1 MSRSVKKGP
10 FVAFSLLKKIDAMN
24 ASEEKKIIKT
34 WSRASTILP
43 SFVGHTIA
51 IHDGRKHVPVYITE
65 DMVGHKLGEF
75 APTRTFKG
83 HNKRIKMEVQAI
95 ARNIR
100 ISPRKVRIVADLI
113 RGKSAGEALSILRNT
128 PKAASSVVEKALRSA
143 MANAENNNNMNID
156 SLYISTIFV
165 DAGPIM
171 KRVHPRSRGQA
182 FGIMKRTSTLTV
194 KVSERE

>member
-1 MSRSVKKGP
+1 
-10 FVAFSLLKKIDAMN
+10 
-24 ASEEKKIIKT
+24 
-34 WSRASTILP
+34 
-43 SFVGHTIA
+43 
-51 IHDGRKHVPVYITE
+51 
-65 DMVGHKLGEF
+65 
-75 APTRTFKG
+75 
-83 HNKRIKMEVQAI
+83 MEVQAI

-113 RGKSAGEALSILRNT
+113 CGKSAGEALSI
-128 PKAASSVVEKALRSA
+128 LRSA

>member
-1 MSRSVKKGP
+1 
-10 FVAFSLLKKIDAMN
+10 
-24 ASEEKKIIKT
+24 
-34 WSRASTILP
+34 
-43 SFVGHTIA
+43 
-51 IHDGRKHVPVYITE
+51 
-65 DMVGHKLGEF
+65 
-75 APTRTFKG
+75 
-83 HNKRIKMEVQAI
+83 MEAKAYLRYV
-95 ARNIR
+95 R

-182 FGIMKRTSTLTV
+182 FKILKRSSHVTV
-194 KVSERE
+194 VVSERA

>member
-1 MSRSVKKGP
+1 
-10 FVAFSLLKKIDAMN
+10 
-24 ASEEKKIIKT
+24 
-34 WSRASTILP
+34 
-43 SFVGHTIA
+43 
-51 IHDGRKHVPVYITE
+51 
-65 DMVGHKLGEF
+65 
-75 APTRTFKG
+75 
-83 HNKRIKMEVQAI
+83 MEVQAI
-95 ARNIR
+95 SRNIR
-100 ISPRKVRIVADLI
+100 ISPRKVRIVANLV
-113 RGKSAGEALSILRNT
+113 RGKKAGEAISILHNT
-128 PKAASSVVEKALRSA
+128 PKVASKIIEKCLRSA

>member
-1 MSRSVKKGP
+1 
-10 FVAFSLLKKIDAMN
+10 
-24 ASEEKKIIKT
+24 
-34 WSRASTILP
+34 
-43 SFVGHTIA
+43 
-51 IHDGRKHVPVYITE
+51 
-65 DMVGHKLGEF
+65 
-75 APTRTFKG
+75 
-83 HNKRIKMEVQAI
+83 MEVQAI

-143 MANAENNNNMNID
+143 MANAENNNMNID

>member
-1 MSRSVKKGP
+1 MSEKTNEIVDLKA
-10 FVAFSLLKKIDAMN
+10 VAHL
-24 ASEEKKIIKT
+24 
-34 WSRASTILP
+34 
-43 SFVGHTIA
+43 
-51 IHDGRKHVPVYITE
+51 
-65 DMVGHKLGEF
+65 
-75 APTRTFKG
+75 
-83 HNKRIKMEVQAI
+83 
-95 ARNIR
+95 RNVR
-100 ISPRKVRIVADLI
+100 ISNRKVKIVADLI
-113 RGKSAGEALSILRNT
+113 RNKNVEDALNILNYA
-128 PKAASSVVEKALRSA
+128 PKAASILLNKLLKSA

>member
-1 MSRSVKKGP
+1 
-10 FVAFSLLKKIDAMN
+10 
-24 ASEEKKIIKT
+24 
-34 WSRASTILP
+34 
-43 SFVGHTIA
+43 
-51 IHDGRKHVPVYITE
+51 
-65 DMVGHKLGEF
+65 
-75 APTRTFKG
+75 
-83 HNKRIKMEVQAI
+83 MEVQAI
-95 ARNIR
+95 SRNIR
-100 ISPRKVRIVADLI
+100 ISPRKVRIVANLI
-113 RGKSAGEALSILRNT
+113 RGKKAGEAISILHNT
-128 PKAASSVVEKALRSA
+128 PKAASKIIEKCLRSA

>member
-1 MSRSVKKGP
+1 
-10 FVAFSLLKKIDAMN
+10 
-24 ASEEKKIIKT
+24 
-34 WSRASTILP
+34 
-43 SFVGHTIA
+43 
-51 IHDGRKHVPVYITE
+51 
-65 DMVGHKLGEF
+65 
-75 APTRTFKG
+75 
-83 HNKRIKMEVQAI
+83 MEVQAI

-171 KRVHPRSRGQA
+171 KRAH
-182 FGIMKRTSTLTV
+182 STFSWTGFRDYETYQHTDG
-194 KVSERE
+194 KGF